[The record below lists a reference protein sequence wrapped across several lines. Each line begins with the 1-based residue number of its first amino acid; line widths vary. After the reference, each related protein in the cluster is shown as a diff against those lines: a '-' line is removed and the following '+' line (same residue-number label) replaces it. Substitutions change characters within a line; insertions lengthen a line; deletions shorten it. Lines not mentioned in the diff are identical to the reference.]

1 MSSGGKT
8 RVGRGWVLR
17 RSLTDKCGQ
26 SCTRSR
32 PSSVS
37 LLDPSTSPPSLALAH
52 SIDIMKTMKVLNT
65 NVQGIIF
72 LGGSQIKTN
81 QFAGCRIEE

>member
-52 SIDIMKTMKVLNT
+52 SIDIMKTMKVLN
-65 NVQGIIF
+65 VQGIVF